1 LRQRGLATL
10 TLESVNFLLLGAIYV
25 LREWTVTARTPD
37 DPLWGRDFTW
47 LLKLATGMFM
57 GVGWAVS
64 YSRASV
70 ILVKF
75 TRVST
80 ARFALF
86 EVRTAR
92 GQIGVL
98 ISAGFFVTMVW
109 MLLELGG
116 RDYCLGAHM

>member
-1 LRQRGLATL
+1 LLA
-10 TLESVNFLLLGAIYV
+10 
-25 LREWTVTARTPD
+25 
-37 DPLWGRDFTW
+37 
-47 LLKLATGMFM
+47 

-64 YSRASV
+64 YARAYV

-80 ARFALF
+80 ARFAFL

-109 MLLELGG
+109 ALLELGG
-116 RDYCLGAHM
+116 RNYCLGARL